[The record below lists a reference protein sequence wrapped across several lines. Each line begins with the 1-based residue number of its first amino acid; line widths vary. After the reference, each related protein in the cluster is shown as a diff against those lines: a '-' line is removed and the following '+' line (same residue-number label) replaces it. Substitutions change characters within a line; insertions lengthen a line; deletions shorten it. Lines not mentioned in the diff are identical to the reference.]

1 MVKCVFYDRDGIL
14 NALVKRETQETAPWS
29 FKEFSLFEYAKQV
42 TMLTQRYGYMNI
54 VVSNQPDLN
63 DGLLSEQDLKQIDEC
78 IYDNLSIDLIAYGL
92 NRKSKF
98 YKPNNG
104 LVELLINTYN
114 IDRTNSFFIGDR
126 WKDIVC
132 GNESNLNTIFVGEK
146 YTCPM
151 QHFHTKPTYCVEN
164 VLHAGLIIKM
174 IEEHND

>member
-29 FKEFSLFEYAKQV
+29 FKEFSLLRYAKSA

-92 NRKSKF
+92 DRKSKF

-114 IDRTNSFFIGDR
+114 IDRTNSFFIGDSD
-126 WKDIVC
+126 KDIIAGKTSGLKTIWIGKGEMKIKKEYLKMY
-132 GNESNLNTIFVGEK
+132 GNIQPDYKCKNLLEASK
-146 YTCPM
+146 
-151 QHFHTKPTYCVEN
+151 
-164 VLHAGLIIKM
+164 VLLV
-174 IEEHND
+174 